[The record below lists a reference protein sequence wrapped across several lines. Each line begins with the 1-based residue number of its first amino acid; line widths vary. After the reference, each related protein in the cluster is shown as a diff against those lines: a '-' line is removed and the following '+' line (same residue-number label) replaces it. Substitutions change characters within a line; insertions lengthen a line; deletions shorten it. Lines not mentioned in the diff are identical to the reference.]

1 MADRTPQED
10 YLDIF
15 GSGLLENSPYEL
27 DLAYR
32 GLGLQPPPQGLQLD
46 TRPYDQ
52 MQATPRGFTSGLFS
66 DVLGGTFNMPSI
78 PKTGIPAL
86 DLLYAN
92 RNPLFN
98 AMGVGD
104 VQKTAERISYGQP
117 LTTGSGMTLKPR
129 EEAIF
134 AGMAVA
140 PLVGEAA
147 NLGARAGR
155 AGARMVGERMA
166 ENVAMGR
173 PNLPSMFAEP
183 RSSLFAVEPSPSMAA
198 ADESSAM
205 RQQLTGKMQA
215 LLAQKK
221 VATSAVEVGAI
232 NQQIGELQA
241 QFKSL
246 PTVQRVAREVVAP
259 EITAPVSD
267 LGFYSAAEQAAMN
280 LERSKGTGQSFL
292 NDLMNAP
299 DVKKD
304 ELSWIG
310 LDDFLKDKPN
320 VTKQEV
326 QDFIASNKIDLQEV
340 RLGEQFT
347 EDPVGIAKRKAIFDK
362 YEPEIQGLYK
372 EMDNPRYRLVHRGMS
387 AEEYNRGVV
396 LQNRGFRGEPLTAQ
410 EQSELDD
417 ILRRLDGN
425 TVKEFANADEARSV
439 LLAMSP
445 EEKLQHSIR
454 PVKSSTELQQE
465 INTLQ
470 NIRDIEADKAYVIPE
485 PAPSKHQRW
494 QLAGGENYREILLK
508 LPSKQQ
514 PLPEGFTVDAY
525 SINGQTKYGVYDAN
539 GQRYGSGETKEE
551 ALQRFSDLHQQPA
564 YKHSHWGDEPNV
576 LAHIRVNDR
585 IDADGKKMLLVEE
598 LQSDWHQAG
607 REKGYNDPK
616 AQAQA
621 QEKIIA
627 LKEEH
632 RTLGQLK
639 ELTTNETERNAISQ
653 KRFDLMNEAQELS
666 KVGRGGVPDA
676 PFKDTWYQLAL
687 KRIMKYAA
695 DNGYERVGL
704 TTGKQQIDR
713 FSNELRQNVDEINF
727 NPIGTQNEIIVNAK
741 KNGQNT
747 FSGTVKDGKF
757 IDGQAQGK
765 TVEEVLGKSMAKQIA
780 EKKDGVIKGNDLTI
794 GGEGMKAYYDEIYP
808 KFLEKY
814 GKKWDAGVGETK
826 LTGTGSKDELAQKV
840 YGRGETYKN
849 LPSEQKRKIDEMF
862 LQKGEPIRYIDITPK
877 MKEGVKKGQP
887 LAAAEQTPEML
898 ASGGL
903 DYADPF
909 KNPLLEST
917 IG

>member
-1 MADRTPQED
+1 MAVED
-10 YLDIF
+10 SLDIF
-15 GSGLLENSPYEL
+15 GSDPFGRDYLYGLSTGRE
-27 DLAYR
+27 R
-32 GLGLQPPPQGLQLD
+32 LGLQPPPQGLQLD

-66 DVLGGTFNMPSI
+66 DVLGRTLNMPSI
-78 PKTGIPAL
+78 PRTGIPAI

-92 RNPLFN
+92 RNPVLN
-98 AMGVGD
+98 MMNIGD
-104 VQKTAERISYGQP
+104 IQKTAERISYGQP
-117 LTTGSGMTLKPR
+117 LTTGSGMTTKPR
-129 EEAIF
+129 EEAVF

-140 PLVGEAA
+140 PFVGEAV
-147 NLGARAGR
+147 NLGTRAGR
-155 AGARMVGERMA
+155 AGARMVGERIA
-166 ENVAMGR
+166 ENVPMGR

-183 RSSLFAVEPSPSMAA
+183 RSSLFAVEPNPSMAA
-198 ADESSAM
+198 ADESSAV

-221 VATSAVEVGAI
+221 VATSAVEVGVI

-246 PTVQRVAREVVAP
+246 PAVGRVAREVVAP
-259 EITAPVSD
+259 QITAPVSD

-340 RLGEQFT
+340 RLGEPFT
-347 EDPVGIAKRKAIFDK
+347 EDPIGVSKRLAIFDR
-362 YEPEIQGLYK
+362 YEPEIQALYK
-372 EMDNPRYRLVHRGMS
+372 EMDNPRYRLVNRGMG

-396 LQNRGFRGEPLTAQ
+396 LQNRGYRGEPLTAQ

-417 ILRRLDGN
+417 ILSRLDGN
-425 TVKEFANADEARSV
+425 TVKEFANAEEARKV
-439 LLAMSP
+439 YLAMSP

-470 NIRDIEADKAYVIPE
+470 RTRDIEADKAYVIPE
-485 PAPSKHQRW
+485 PAPAKHPRW

-508 LPSKQQ
+508 I
-514 PLPEGFTVDAY
+514 PENMSEYNKYTESLRA
-525 SINGQTKYGVYDAN
+525 KYGQGGFAN
-539 GQRYGSGETKEE
+539 LPLTDIERARLEKFYANEDVS
-551 ALQRFSDLHQQPA
+551 P
-564 YKHSHWGDEPNV
+564 YKHSHWGDEPNI

-598 LQSDWHQAG
+598 IQSDWHQAG
-607 REKGYNDPK
+607 REKGYKIDIERQLTK
-616 AQAQA
+616 IYEQRQILLDKQAQY
-621 QEKIIA
+621 EKLAEPYTSQNKDAPSDVIQGWTNATEQLRA
-627 LKEEH
+627 LQTQQNK
-632 RTLGQLK
+632 LGQ
-639 ELTTNETERNAISQ
+639 
-653 KRFDLMNEAQELS
+653 
-666 KVGRGGVPDA
+666 GVPDA
-676 PFKDTWYQLAL
+676 PFKDTWYQLSL
-687 KRIMKYAA
+687 KRILKYAA

-780 EKKDGVIKGNDLTI
+780 EKKDGVIKGDNLTV

-909 KNPLLEST
+909 RNPLLEST

>member
-1 MADRTPQED
+1 MADRTPQEN
-10 YLDIF
+10 YLDLF

-32 GLGLQPPPQGLQLD
+32 GLGLQPPPQGLPVD
-46 TRPYDQ
+46 TRPYDR
-52 MQATPRGFTSGLFS
+52 MQATPRNFISGLFS
-66 DVLGGTFNMPSI
+66 DVLGGTLNMPSM
-78 PKTGIPAL
+78 PRTGVPSL

-98 AMGVGD
+98 LMGVGD
-104 VQKTAERISYGQP
+104 VQKTAERISYGEP
-117 LTTGSGMTLKPR
+117 LTTGQGMTLRPR
-129 EEAIF
+129 EETIF

-147 NLGARAGR
+147 RLGVSGART
-155 AGARMVGERMA
+155 GARMVGQEIADR
-166 ENVAMGR
+166 VATGQAI
-173 PNLPSMFAEP
+173 LPSSFAEP
-183 RSSLFAVEPSPSMAA
+183 KSSLFAVEPNPM
-198 ADESSAM
+198 M
-205 RQQLTGKMQA
+205 PKPQ
-215 LLAQKK
+215 
-221 VATSAVEVGAI
+221 
-232 NQQIGELQA
+232 
-241 QFKSL
+241 
-246 PTVQRVAREVVAP
+246 
-259 EITAPVSD
+259 APVSE
-267 LGFYSAAEQAAMN
+267 LGFYSAAEQAALN
-280 LERSKGTGQSFL
+280 LPRNKGTGQSFL
-292 NDLMNAP
+292 NDLMKAP

-340 RLGEQFT
+340 RLGEPFT
-347 EDPVGIAKRKAIFDK
+347 EDPVGVSKRLAIFDK
-362 YEPEIQGLYK
+362 YEPEIQALYK

-425 TVKEFANADEARSV
+425 TVKEFANADEARKV

-445 EEKLQHSIR
+445 EEKLQYSIR

-465 INTLQ
+465 INNLQ
-470 NIRDIEADKAYVIPE
+470 RTRDIEADKAYVIPE

-607 REKGYNDPK
+607 REKGYATRESLEKWYNQNKLENDP
-616 AQAQA
+616 AFADLTSEQI
-621 QEKIIA
+621 KIA
-627 LKEEH
+627 
-632 RTLGQLK
+632 
-639 ELTTNETERNAISQ
+639 ERNRSAG
-653 KRFDLMNEAQELS
+653 L
-666 KVGRGGVPDA
+666 GGESVPDA
-676 PFKDTWYQLAL
+676 PFKDTWYQLSL
-687 KRIMKYAA
+687 KRILKYAA

-713 FSNELRQNVDEINF
+713 FSNELRQNVDEITF
-727 NPIGTQNEIIVNAK
+727 QTGQKLTPSEADELQALRSQQTYMTGTERARYEYLSSNEGEYVGKGETKIKAFK
-741 KNGQNT
+741 GSKPT
-747 FSGTVKDGKF
+747 FTGTVKNGKF
-757 IDGQAQGK
+757 IDGKAEGK

-780 EKKDGVIKGNDLTI
+780 EKQTGVLKGDNLTV

-826 LTGTGSKDELAQKV
+826 VRTNEVPYVDYVVTNTPFSDFTVVGVKPDGSKTIINQNANSIEEAQKLATA
-840 YGRGETYKN
+840 YKDKN
-849 LPSEQKRKIDEMF
+849 LRS
-862 LQKGEPIRYIDITPK
+862 GEPIRYIDITPK
-877 MKEGVKKGQP
+877 MKESVGKGQP
-887 LAAAEQTPEML
+887 LFTAIPAGTL
-898 ASGGL
+898 GLGGL
-903 DYADPF
+903 EYADPF
-909 KNPLLEST
+909 ANPLAEDT
-917 IG
+917 TR